1 MGSLLLQV
9 YPSVAT
15 ALSRYA
21 VPPARLAAD
30 VHASA
35 TGYGSRPAKRF
46 MRTQKASAR
55 YKRCPK
61 CQALLRALAEFCP
74 HCGLS
79 MPGTFPHNPVVTGE
93 TRKVVQELTER
104 GESQHPTRAQMTARY
119 LIVVARGRDDL
130 FEYLRQKFLAES
142 GVEVRYDRRSA
153 ERRQRGQAVKPLDRR
168 RRDRRARLPVDVELQ
183 RFGFAVVVRK

>member
-79 MPGTFPHNPVVTGE
+79 LPGSFPHNPVVPGE
-93 TRKVVQELTER
+93 TQKVVRELVER
-104 GESQHPTRAQMTARY
+104 NTPQHAARAKITARY
-119 LIVVARGRDDL
+119 LILVSRGRDDL
-130 FEYLRQKFLAES
+130 FEYLRQKFLTEI

-153 ERRQRGQAVKPLDRR
+153 DRRQRESVKPLDRR
-168 RRDRRARLPVDVELQ
+168 RRDRRTRVAVDAELQ
-183 RFGFAVVVRK
+183 RFGFAIVTRK